1 MIIEIFP
8 QGFQRY
14 QSLPVL
20 GPLMDRYADWL
31 RRQQYTWRSTRYELR
46 MAAQVAEYLKRRAV
60 RQIDELEQRH
70 LDKGHHLFRQ
80 TFPEEAGSV
89 LVLARFLQECGH
101 VEKGW
106 PSTTYSPAEAHA
118 KAFMAHLAEARG

>member
-1 MIIEIFP
+1 MIAEIFP

-46 MAAQVAEYLKRRAV
+46 MASQVPAKRQQQRTKEPHIPCLRCTPVSNYWREPVGRRGAV
-60 RQIDELEQRH
+60 RYRRTDRDLGCQD
-70 LDKGHHLFRQ
+70 
-80 TFPEEAGSV
+80 PNGS
-89 LVLARFLQECGH
+89 G
-101 VEKGW
+101 K
-106 PSTTYSPAEAHA
+106 
-118 KAFMAHLAEARG
+118 